1 MRKVHSL
8 FTIVIML
15 TVFIAGCGQ
24 QLTKVQPEPITGID
38 EGAVKV
44 IYEDEGPSQGGILNL
59 FMVSPKTLNPL
70 TTQDPY
76 VRQLSS
82 FVFDSLFYEDE
93 EGVTKASLVDSYS
106 FSQDGLA
113 LDVILRDNILF
124 HDGKALSSDDVAFS
138 METIKKAST
147 KSLYY
152 NHVSNIYSIGF

>member
-76 VRQLSS
+76 VR
-82 FVFDSLFYEDE
+82 
-93 EGVTKASLVDSYS
+93 
-106 FSQDGLA
+106 
-113 LDVILRDNILF
+113 
-124 HDGKALSSDDVAFS
+124 
-138 METIKKAST
+138 
-147 KSLYY
+147 
-152 NHVSNIYSIGF
+152 